1 VTVLPINALV
11 FHPVKAILVICWLLR
26 IRKFAYDL
34 IMSVNT
40 LYPKNMLNITLENES
55 DDSDFS
61 IQDIDVSDDLETD
74 EEYEI
79 FSSIRRALRG
89 ELLD

>member
-1 VTVLPINALV
+1 
-11 FHPVKAILVICWLLR
+11 
-26 IRKFAYDL
+26 
-34 IMSVNT
+34 MSVNT
-40 LYPKNMLNITLENES
+40 LYPENMLNITLGNES

-79 FSSIRRALRG
+79 SSSIRRALRG
-89 ELLD
+89 EL